1 MTLMA
6 HASGGAGG
14 SENTGLYA
22 VPFSGMHLNG
32 HGQHLRDD
40 GRSYTLSTWKEDA
53 CVAVAGHYPGN
64 LANQLN
70 AASGSAQT
78 LMASAANGYY
88 ALDDGSETLDAVRSR
103 LAAGE
108 MRVRRLTPLEC
119 ERVQGFP
126 DGWTEMEGVPEGARY
141 RLCGNAVMPPV
152 VEFLGRM
159 LA

>member
-53 CVAVAGHYPGN
+53 CVATGHPRGPDVGSVR
-64 LANQLN
+64 
-70 AASGSAQT
+70 AAIA
-78 LMASAANGYY
+78 
-88 ALDDGSETLDAVRSR
+88 R
-103 LAAGE
+103 GE
-108 MRVRRLTPLEC
+108 MRVRRLTPVEC

-159 LA
+159 MS